1 MSQAP
6 RPALRTPRLGRPARL
21 DLDRIVAAASTMD
34 LDTLTMQ
41 ALAERLGVATS
52 ALYRW
57 VDGREGLLD
66 LVSSRMAERVV
77 PAVPPTAETWQ
88 VWLLDLAR
96 SVRREFAAVP
106 GFATRML
113 TGSHRVAGHLRIEE
127 GAVAAFML
135 GGADREHARQY
146 WYVFAAA
153 VLGWTSIEEGGRFPA
168 DPPMDFEV
176 LLDVLMRGYRA

>member
-1 MSQAP
+1 MSEAP

-21 DLDRIVAAASTMD
+21 DLDRIVAAASAMD

-41 ALAERLGVATS
+41 AVAERLGVATS

-66 LVSSRMAERVV
+66 LVSSRMADRITPDE
-77 PAVPPTAETWQ
+77 PPTAETWRA
-88 VWLLDLAR
+88 WLLDLAR
-96 SVRREFAAVP
+96 SVRREFGSIP
-106 GFATRML
+106 GFASRLL
-113 TGSHRVAGHLRIEE
+113 TGPHRDAGHLRIQDD
-127 GAVAAFML
+127 AVAAFML
-135 GGADREHARQY
+135 GGADRERARQY

-153 VLGWTSIEEGGRFPA
+153 VLGWTAIEEGGRFPA

-176 LLDVLMRGYRA
+176 LLDVLMRGYQA